1 MRNSPPSE
9 TRLIEE
15 LLARLKAAV
24 PDDWLVSIRDSD
36 RRFSSRPDAL
46 LSIEAPDGTS
56 AVVAVEVKR
65 NVLPKDVERALAQV
79 RRYPAD
85 AALIMAP
92 YLTDRTRELIQKS
105 GSGYA
110 DATGNLRLAL
120 RRPALFITSSGERSD
135 PWRTE
140 RRVRSL
146 KGAVAGRGIRAL
158 CDFRPP
164 YGVRELAARAN
175 MIPGTLSRL
184 LVFLEEEAL
193 IRRDGRGRV
202 DEVDWPALLRRWA
215 ADYSFSESNET
226 QGFLEPRGLVELERK
241 LVASSLRYAVSG
253 SLATRSTLPVAPPRL
268 GVVYVEAIPHA
279 AAELKLT
286 PTDSGTNVI
295 LAEPFDSVVFER
307 QRSDQGGLKCAALP
321 QVAADL
327 MTGPGRSP
335 NEAEALIRWMQDNE
349 DAWRA

>member
-1 MRNSPPSE
+1 V
-9 TRLIEE
+9 EE
-15 LLARLKAAV
+15 LLVRLKAAL
-24 PDDWLVSIRDSD
+24 PDDWSVSVRDSD
-36 RRFSSRPDAL
+36 RRFSSRPNAL
-46 LSIEAPDGTS
+46 LAIEDPDGTS

-65 NVLPKDVERALAQV
+65 NVQPRDIERMLAQV

-92 YLTDRTRELIQKS
+92 YLTDRARELIQTS

-120 RRPALFITSSGERSD
+120 RRPAVFITSSGESSD
-135 PWRTE
+135 PWRTK
-140 RRVRSL
+140 RPVRSL

-202 DEVDWPALLRRWA
+202 DDVDWPALLRRWT

-226 QGFLEPRGLVELERK
+226 QGFLEPRGLAELERK

-253 SLATRSTLPVAPPRL
+253 SLATRSTSPVAPPRL
-268 GVVYVEAIPHA
+268 GVVYVEAISRA
-279 AAELKLT
+279 AAELQLT
-286 PTDSGTNVI
+286 PTDSGINVI

-321 QVAADL
+321 QVAVDL

-335 NEAEALIRWMQDNE
+335 SEAEALIRWMQDNE